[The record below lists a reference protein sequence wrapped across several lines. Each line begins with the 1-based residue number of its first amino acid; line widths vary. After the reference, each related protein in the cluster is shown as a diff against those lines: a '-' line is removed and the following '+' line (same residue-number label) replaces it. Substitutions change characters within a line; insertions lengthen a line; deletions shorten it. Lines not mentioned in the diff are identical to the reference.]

1 MDETRKKIIIQEIN
15 SWKESRMLPEQYCN
29 YLLALYSQGEA
40 QPVQSMKNK
49 KEKKGL
55 FTGLAMG
62 ALFFIVVFLN
72 YFTEISIIMQM
83 AVTTFS
89 IIAFLFLI
97 RRFIYKN
104 ILLQFSLIG
113 LSLLLLMETVQVSEL
128 FAPGKRSILYLCL
141 FFNCGLWIWI
151 GKKHKLLYF
160 SIAGFLGLVVIAYF
174 LLI

>member
-29 YLLALYSQGEA
+29 YLLALYSQGES
-40 QPVQSMKNK
+40 QPAHSVKNK
-49 KEKKGL
+49 KEKKEL
-55 FTGLAMG
+55 FSGLAMG
-62 ALFFIVVFLN
+62 TLFLIVVFLN

-83 AVTTFS
+83 VVTTFS

-97 RRFIYKN
+97 RRFAHKN
-104 ILLQFSLIG
+104 ILLQLSLIG
-113 LSLLLLMETVQVSEL
+113 LSLVVLMETVQVSEL
-128 FAPGKRSILYLCL
+128 IAPGKRSILYICL

-151 GKKHKLLYF
+151 GRKNKMLYF